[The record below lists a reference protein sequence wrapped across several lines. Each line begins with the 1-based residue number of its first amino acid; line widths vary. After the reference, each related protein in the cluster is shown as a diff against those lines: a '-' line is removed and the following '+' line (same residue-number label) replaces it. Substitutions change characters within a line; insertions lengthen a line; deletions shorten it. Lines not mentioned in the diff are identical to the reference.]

1 MQNAEADILNGKEG
15 KERFAVI
22 GPGRVGTTM
31 AKVLVH
37 AGYDCLGLF
46 GRDPE
51 KVKAAGELA
60 GARGFARLEPDL
72 IRRADIVLVAVPDD
86 AIAAATAEL
95 SAKNAVGK
103 SAVLIHFSGLVT
115 SQVLDCGRGEEAGR
129 ASAHPN
135 LAFAD
140 PASAA
145 GKISGVYFGIEGNDR
160 GVDAAEKIVKDIG
173 GIGVRIPPD
182 KKVAYHLAAVFAS
195 NGMVVLASISSAI
208 LSHIG
213 VKSDIAEKIAARL
226 MLGTAQ
232 NLSEF
237 GVLKALTGPVVRGD
251 HKTVAA
257 HMDVL
262 GGLTSDLT
270 DIYCRMFRRMV
281 DLSIT
286 AKRGTKE
293 KYESIINL
301 LQ

>member
-1 MQNAEADILNGKEG
+1 MNEKEV
-15 KERFAVI
+15 KESFVVI
-22 GPGRVGTTM
+22 GPGRVGTAM

-37 AGYDCLGLF
+37 AGYECIGLF

-60 GARGFARLEPDL
+60 GARAFARLEPDI
-72 IRRADIVLVAVPDD
+72 IRKADIVLVAVPDD
-86 AIAAATAEL
+86 VIAAVAADLAE
-95 SAKNAVGK
+95 KNAVEQ

-115 SQVLDCGRGEEAGR
+115 SQVLACGRGEDAGR

-160 GVDAAEKIVKDIG
+160 GVAVAEKIVKDMG
-173 GIGVRIPPD
+173 GIGVRIPSD
-182 KKVAYHLAAVFAS
+182 GKVAYHLAAVFAS

-208 LSHIG
+208 LSHVG
-213 VKSDIAEKIAARL
+213 VKSDVAEKITARL

-232 NLSEF
+232 NLGEL
-237 GVLKALTGPVVRGD
+237 GVLKALTGPFVRGD

-262 GGLTSDLT
+262 GGLPSDLS
-270 DIYCRMFRRMV
+270 DIYRRMFRRMV
-281 DLSIT
+281 DLSIS

-293 KYESIINL
+293 SYASITSL
-301 LQ
+301 LGNRGGGD